1 MVRPTAPEADAQV
14 VVDGAAHG
22 AGADAHVVS
31 DGAARCAEVDAQV
44 IASVRHAAP
53 GPVRRWY
60 ARVRPAVT
68 NPLQVL
74 L

>member
-1 MVRPTAPEADAQV
+1 MVRPTPPELMRMRWG
-14 VVDGAAHG
+14 DGAAHG